1 MRYLSKNT
9 VHKKVC
15 KGTWIIPCTI
25 GTNQIDHVFISKKR
39 LSAIKDV
46 RSMQGPNCASD
57 LFLVRVKYKQK
68 IIKIQ
73 GDRYEKKRDGIKK
86 NWKIQVL
93 QRNVEKK
100 L

>member
-1 MRYLSKNT
+1 
-9 VHKKVC
+9 
-15 KGTWIIPCTI
+15 
-25 GTNQIDHVFISKKR
+25 
-39 LSAIKDV
+39 
-46 RSMQGPNCASD
+46 MQGPNCASD